1 MDEPK
6 TMDKDETCE
15 REEGPDTCGTA
26 PAPEEG
32 AEPDSGKMNGGRGN
46 GIPHKEDVMPDPDSG
61 EDDREKRHRRRMKAL
76 RSLLIRAAVFLL
88 VVYILFFHLV
98 GLTTMPSQDMYP
110 RLDGGDLVLYYR
122 LENRIRSQDIVVFE
136 KPSASLELS
145 YAEAQK
151 VEMTAPPEKPWWRK
165 ALNWL
170 GFSDPTDG
178 EKTLFI
184 CRVVAGPGDTVEITE
199 EETLAINGN
208 VIFESGIF
216 YSTPR
221 YEGFVDYPL
230 TLGENEYFVL
240 ADRRDGGADSRFFG
254 SVTRDEI
261 KGTVITILRRN
272 GL

>member
-1 MDEPK
+1 MDETK
-6 TMDKDETCE
+6 KMDKD
-15 REEGPDTCGTA
+15 DVCGRDDKTDA
-26 PAPEEG
+26 HGAPPAPE
-32 AEPDSGKMNGGRGN
+32 DSIGRVLGGVDAGQEEEVS
-46 GIPHKEDVMPDPDSG
+46 GGEDVRHEPKG
-61 EDDREKRHRRRMKAL
+61 EENGREVRHRRRMKAL
-76 RSLLIRAAVFLL
+76 RSLLIRTALFLL

-122 LENRIRSQDIVVFE
+122 LETRIRSQDIIVFE

-151 VEMTAPPEKPWWRK
+151 VEKTETVEKPWWRK
-165 ALNWL
+165 TLNWL

-199 EETLAINGN
+199 DETLVINGN

-216 YSTPR
+216 YPTPR

-240 ADRRDGGADSRFFG
+240 ADRRNGGADSRFFG
-254 SVTRDEI
+254 CVAREEI